1 LEGDILKSNDLKKIV
16 LDCLLV
22 TVGSILIAFA
32 ITSILKPNGLV
43 TGGITGISIIIE
55 KLIHI
60 KYTYAYYLLSIV
72 VLIAAWI
79 SLGKREGIKIIT
91 ISIVFPLV
99 LIMFEKLN
107 FCFIKNDLMLASVYY
122 GLICGIGSGLV
133 LKRGYSMGGT
143 DTVAKIF
150 HRKIFTF
157 ISVSEIML
165 YIDGAIIAS
174 SAIIYNLNIA
184 LYAII
189 SQIILV
195 TAIDTVLYGFGSKK
209 VKLEI
214 ISSRHEDIT
223 NFILN
228 DIKRGV
234 TSYKVK
240 GGYMNL
246 ERTKLLTICSPRES
260 MLIKRYISQVDQD
273 AFVDVLPVISVWGK
287 GVGFDSLI
295 EEENNYVRV
304 KKEIESV

>member
-1 LEGDILKSNDLKKIV
+1 LKSNDLKKNV

-79 SLGKREGIKIIT
+79 SIGKREGLKIIT

-99 LIMFEKLN
+99 LIIFEKLN
-107 FCFIKNDLMLASVYY
+107 FSFIKNDLMLASVYY

-133 LKRGYSMGGT
+133 LKRGYSMGDT

-157 ISVSEIML
+157 ISVSEILL

-195 TAIDTVLYGFGSKK
+195 TAIDAVLYGFGSKK

-234 TSYKVK
+234 TSYEVK

-260 MLIKRYISQVDQD
+260 MLIKRYISQIDQD

-304 KKEIESV
+304 KKEIEIV

>member
-60 KYTYAYYLLSIV
+60 KYAYAYYLLSIV

-79 SLGKREGIKIIT
+79 SIGKREGLKIIT

-99 LIMFEKLN
+99 LIIFEKLN
-107 FCFIKNDLMLASVYY
+107 FSFIKNDLMLASVYY

-157 ISVSEIML
+157 ISASEILL

-195 TAIDTVLYGFGSKK
+195 TAIDAVLYGFGSKK

-234 TSYKVK
+234 TSYEVK

-273 AFVDVLPVISVWGK
+273 AFIDVLPVISVWGK

>member
-1 LEGDILKSNDLKKIV
+1 MKSNDLKKNV

-79 SLGKREGIKIIT
+79 SIGKREGLKIIT

-99 LIMFEKLN
+99 LIIFEKLN
-107 FCFIKNDLMLASVYY
+107 FSFIKNDLMLASVYY

-157 ISVSEIML
+157 ISVSEILL

-195 TAIDTVLYGFGSKK
+195 TAIDAVLYGFGSKK

-234 TSYKVK
+234 TSYEVK

-260 MLIKRYISQVDQD
+260 MLIKRYISQIDQD

-304 KKEIESV
+304 KKEIEIV

>member
-1 LEGDILKSNDLKKIV
+1 MKRNDLKKIV

-22 TVGSILIAFA
+22 TIGSILIAFA

-79 SLGKREGIKIIT
+79 SIGKREGIKIIT

-157 ISVSEIML
+157 ISVSEILL

-195 TAIDTVLYGFGSKK
+195 TAIDAVLYGFGSKK

-234 TSYKVK
+234 TSYEVK

-295 EEENNYVRV
+295 EEENNYVRE
-304 KKEIESV
+304 KKEIEIV

>member
-1 LEGDILKSNDLKKIV
+1 LEGDILKNNDLKKIV

-22 TVGSILIAFA
+22 TAGSILIAFA

-79 SLGKREGIKIIT
+79 SIGKREGIKIIT
-91 ISIVFPLV
+91 ISIVFPIV
-99 LIMFEKLN
+99 LIMFEKLS

-143 DTVAKIF
+143 DTVAKIL

-195 TAIDTVLYGFGSKK
+195 TAIDAVLYGFGSKK

-228 DIKRGV
+228 EIKRGV

-295 EEENNYVRV
+295 EEENNYGRV
-304 KKEIESV
+304 KKEVEIV

>member
-1 LEGDILKSNDLKKIV
+1 LEGDILKKNDLKKIV

-22 TVGSILIAFA
+22 TAGSILIAFA

-43 TGGITGISIIIE
+43 TGGITGISVIIE

-79 SLGKREGIKIIT
+79 SIGKSEGIKIIT

-99 LIMFEKLN
+99 LIVFEKLN
-107 FCFIKNDLMLASVYY
+107 FCFIKYDLMLASVYY

-189 SQIILV
+189 SQIIFV
-195 TAIDTVLYGFGSKK
+195 TAIDAVLYGFGSKK

-246 ERTKLLTICSPRES
+246 ERTKLLAICSPRES
-260 MLIKRYISQVDQD
+260 MLIKRHISQVDQD

-287 GVGFDSLI
+287 GVGFDSLV
-295 EEENNYVRV
+295 EEENNYGRV
-304 KKEIESV
+304 KKEIEIV